1 MARLHPRRQLE
12 QWHECRGIHV
22 ESEQYADEYQYQHWL
37 SGRQEL
43 QVPPEAGYTGF
54 WSQEWRSTMVTA
66 SVHDDLPFALSRPER
81 AYWRATP
88 AKYDSWGRI
97 PVFDG
102 LSPLAFRG
110 SWQWIS

>member
-1 MARLHPRRQLE
+1 
-12 QWHECRGIHV
+12 
-22 ESEQYADEYQYQHWL
+22 
-37 SGRQEL
+37 
-43 QVPPEAGYTGF
+43 
-54 WSQEWRSTMVTA
+54 MVTA